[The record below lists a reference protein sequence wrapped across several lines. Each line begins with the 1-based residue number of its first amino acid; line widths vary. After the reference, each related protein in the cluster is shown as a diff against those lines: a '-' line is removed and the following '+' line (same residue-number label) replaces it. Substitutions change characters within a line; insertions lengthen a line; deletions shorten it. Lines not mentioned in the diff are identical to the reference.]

1 MHKPNSSRL
10 RWATFLFLVV
20 ATSARAQEQKLMDKI
35 VAGAKKEGKVKVGL
49 TVRWEEGGKPAAKRI
64 VELFHSRYPFVKV
77 DYERIGGSRERERV
91 LSELAAGRVS
101 YDVAVISS
109 TQVPVAIQANVTEQV
124 DWKALG
130 VHPKHVHQDGVGV
143 YYRTQIYGIA
153 YNRKL
158 VPDSVGKKLTWEDC
172 ANPKWKKKIAMDNRP
187 RHLEILWQPHVWGR
201 EKTLAHARQ
210 LAANQTT
217 FERSRSDGMTK
228 LSLGEYPIFCG
239 ATYSTYKEL
248 VTYREA
254 KHLGYT
260 LAEPIPV
267 PQGDVVFVTR
277 GAANPNAATLWI
289 VWSLTEEGQKILD
302 AVEFNGSPFVAGTE
316 PAKLLKGKK
325 VVWYEPQY
333 SAKAT
338 EILKEII
345 EAIGLPIV
353 R

>member
-1 MHKPNSSRL
+1 MAIL
-10 RWATFLFLVV
+10 LQLACAVLLALVFI
-20 ATSARAQEQKLMDKI
+20 ARALAQDQKLMDRI
-35 VAGAKKEGKVKVGL
+35 IAGARKEGQVKVGL
-49 TVRWEEGGKPAAKRI
+49 TTRWEEGGKPAAKRI
-64 VELFHSRYPFVKV
+64 VELFQSRYPFVKV

-101 YDVAVISS
+101 HDVAVLSS
-109 TQVPVAIQANVTEQV
+109 TQVPVALKANLIERI
-124 DWKALG
+124 DWKAFA
-130 VHPKHVHQDGVGV
+130 VHPRHIHQDGGGV
-143 YYRTQIYGIA
+143 FYRSQVYGIA

-158 VPDSVGKKLTWEDC
+158 VPDSIGEKLTWEDC
-172 ANPKWKKKIAMDNRP
+172 ADPKWKKKVAMDNRP
-187 RHLEILWQPHVWGR
+187 RHLEIFWQPHVWGR
-201 EKTLAHARQ
+201 EKTLTHARA

-254 KHLGYT
+254 RHLGYT
-260 LAEPIPV
+260 LPEPVPV
-267 PQGDVVFVTR
+267 PQGDVVFVPR
-277 GAANPNAATLWI
+277 GAAHPNAGTLWI

-302 AVEFNGSPFVAGTE
+302 AVEFSGSPFIPGTE
-316 PAKLLKGKK
+316 LQKLLKGKK
-325 VVWYEPQY
+325 AVWYEPQY
-333 SAKAT
+333 AAKAE